1 MRMGVQSAMIQEL
14 ISISTV
20 SNYFLLDGLTLALAG
35 HVAFGGDK
43 LVPIGRIHYV
53 LHWLY
58 GKYEPCILRLTD
70 WLLRKKIIT
79 DTLPGRAL
87 MNILAIISHY
97 LPHGIVVPTASA
109 VNLVR
114 FIESLQGEENAP
126 KLAVGPCVCQKA
138 LDRWQ
143 EPSCKDIVV
152 LYGAEIYLHLNLGYR
167 IINADEAVAILEQ
180 CRDAGLVHSL
190 DFCMQSGRWHFVI
203 CNCDRNICVL
213 VRTFHITGK
222 MIYAGPLIVKQDKE
236 HCLGPEACG
245 HCVNICMFGANSIR
259 GQAIEVDGR
268 KCLGCGQCVRVCR
281 GNTREL
287 VRRARYAYQ
296 TVIPVPVLLKGM
308 AIGNGKQDG

>member
-1 MRMGVQSAMIQEL
+1 MIQEL
-14 ISISTV
+14 INVSTV
-20 SNYFLLDGLTLALAG
+20 SHGLLLDSFTLILVG

-58 GKYEPCILRLTD
+58 GKYEPLILRLTD

-79 DTLPGRAL
+79 DSQPGRVL
-87 MNILAIISHY
+87 LTILAFISHY

-152 LYGAEIYLHLNLGYR
+152 LYGAAIYLHLNMGYR
-167 IINADEAVAILEQ
+167 IIDADEAVAILEQ

-190 DFCMQSGRWHFVI
+190 DFCMQSGQWHFVI
-203 CNCDRNICVL
+203 CNCDRDICVL
-213 VRTFHITGK
+213 VRTFKITGK
-222 MIYAGPLIVKQDKE
+222 MIYAGPLIVKQDRE
-236 HCLGPEACG
+236 NCLGPEACG
-245 HCVNICMFGANSIR
+245 QCVKICMFDANSIR
-259 GQAIEVDGR
+259 EQTIEVDGR

-281 GNTREL
+281 GKAREL
-287 VRRARYAYQ
+287 VRRARYAHEK
-296 TVIPVPVLLKGM
+296 VIPVQVLLKGM

>member
-1 MRMGVQSAMIQEL
+1 MIQEF
-14 ISISTV
+14 INVSTV
-20 SNYFLLDGLTLALAG
+20 SNYLLLNSFTLMLVG
-35 HVAFGGDK
+35 HVSFGGDK

-58 GKYEPCILRLTD
+58 GKYEPWILRLVD
-70 WLLRKKIIT
+70 WLLSKKILT
-79 DTLPGRAL
+79 DSQPGRAL
-87 MNILAIISHY
+87 LTLVATTSYY

-114 FIESLQGEENAP
+114 FIESLRDEENAP

-167 IINADEAVAILEQ
+167 IINADEAVAILER

-190 DFCMQSGRWHFVI
+190 DFCMQSGQWHFVI
-203 CNCDRNICVL
+203 CNCDRDICVL
-213 VRTFHITGK
+213 VRVFQITGK

-259 GQAIEVDGR
+259 DQAIHVDGR
-268 KCLGCGQCVRVCR
+268 KCHGCGQCVRICR
-281 GNTREL
+281 GKAREL
-287 VRRARYAYQ
+287 VRRARYAHEN
-296 TVIPVPVLLKGM
+296 VIPAQVLLKGM
-308 AIGNGKQDG
+308 AIGNEKQSGR

>member
-1 MRMGVQSAMIQEL
+1 MIQEFVNV
-14 ISISTV
+14 STV
-20 SNYFLLDGLTLALAG
+20 SHGLLLNGFTLMLVG

-58 GKYEPCILRLTD
+58 GKYEPWILRLGD
-70 WLLRKKIIT
+70 WLLRKKFIT
-79 DTLPGRAL
+79 NSQPGRVL
-87 MNILAIISHY
+87 FTLLATTSHY

-167 IINADEAVAILEQ
+167 IINADEAVAILER

-190 DFCMQSGRWHFVI
+190 DFCMQSGQWHFVI
-203 CNCDRNICVL
+203 CNCDRDICVL
-213 VRTFHITGK
+213 VRTFQITGK

-236 HCLGPEACG
+236 YCLSPEACG

-259 GQAIEVDGR
+259 DQAIRVDGR
-268 KCLGCGQCVRVCR
+268 KCHGCGQCVRVCR
-281 GNTREL
+281 GKAREL
-287 VRRARYAYQ
+287 VRRARYAHEN
-296 TVIPVPVLLKGM
+296 VIPAHVLLKGM
-308 AIGNGKQDG
+308 AIGNGEQAG